1 MTSRRATRP
10 AWKQSPRSGARSR
23 GTSWRSRSRTGSSI
37 GSVTCCKSSPA
48 VELRPPRAQGFRSNL
63 SSNRGISSSAWVET
77 PRSKTAVAIIEAST
91 TPKNDGDSDVALA
104 ASGDRQ
110 AFERLYR
117 QHVNRVFSLCARM
130 VADRLRAEELTQD
143 VFVRAWEKLHLFRG
157 ESSFGTWL
165 HRMTV
170 NVVLNARKSDGR
182 RQSRFEDSEDD
193 NGGVDSVASS
203 STSGTVGMPLPPGD
217 LLDLEEAIGKL
228 PPGARRV
235 FVLHDVEGYKHEE
248 IAEMLGVTTGATK
261 AQLHRA
267 RLLLR
272 EALNR

>member
-1 MTSRRATRP
+1 MA
-10 AWKQSPRSGARSR
+10 
-23 GTSWRSRSRTGSSI
+23 
-37 GSVTCCKSSPA
+37 A
-48 VELRPPRAQGFRSNL
+48 V
-63 SSNRGISSSAWVET
+63 V
-77 PRSKTAVAIIEAST
+77 IIEATSAHIG
-91 TPKNDGDSDVALA
+91 DGDSDVARA
-104 ASGDRQ
+104 AAGDRA

-130 VADRLRAEELTQD
+130 VDDRTRAEELTQD

-157 ESSFGTWL
+157 ESAFGTWL
-165 HRMTV
+165 HRLTV
-170 NVVLNARKSDGR
+170 NVVLNARKSEGR
-182 RQSRFEDSEDD
+182 QRSRFEEQDEES
-193 NGGVDSVASS
+193 GGIDALPGV
-203 STSGTVGMPLPPGD
+203 VGMPLAPGD
-217 LLDLEEAIGKL
+217 LLDLERAIEKL

-248 IAEMLGVTTGATK
+248 IAEMLGVTSGATK